1 MVPGTCQLK
10 GGNITRFGMLFA
22 SSTDH
27 NVILTFPPSGCQRRG
42 FSSCLHCPLLSCI
55 FPCTEPSGLSPLHD
69 TTEQSPVTIPAV
81 YLPASVAS
89 IEWNLAHS
97 HQHSVLFL
105 LSFLVNPP
113 EKRFGWRC
121 SETSWGRISWC
132 GADSEFCPFI
142 DKPSGVSVS

>member
-1 MVPGTCQLK
+1 MPAERRKYYPIRHALC
-10 GGNITRFGMLFA
+10 LFYRPQCNPHL
-22 SSTDH
+22 SSVWMSTQD
-27 NVILTFPPSGCQRRG
+27 ILF
-42 FSSCLHCPLLSCI
+42 FCLHCPLLSCI